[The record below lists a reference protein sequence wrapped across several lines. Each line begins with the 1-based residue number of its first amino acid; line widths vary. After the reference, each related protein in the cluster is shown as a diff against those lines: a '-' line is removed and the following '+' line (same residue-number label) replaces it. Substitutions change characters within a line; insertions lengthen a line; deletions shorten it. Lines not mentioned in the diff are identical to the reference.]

1 MVSERRLQ
9 VLTIHGTGAS
19 LMGAPAFSRKART
32 MTADLETRIARL
44 EAQRD
49 IERLIAD
56 LGHAFDSGPSASA
69 LRGLFTPDAVFEID
83 RYGVLHGADAIA
95 DGVAGNADSGFRW
108 TLHYLVSP
116 RIDLAPDAA
125 QAALSFML
133 WEAAT
138 AASGRAYWIGGNYAA
153 QAVAAPDRWRFRH
166 LRLNADLI
174 SHYPEGWHDK
184 PGTLDRA

>member
-1 MVSERRLQ
+1 MNATL
-9 VLTIHGTGAS
+9 A
-19 LMGAPAFSRKART
+19 ARV
-32 MTADLETRIARL
+32 ARL

-69 LRGLFTPDAVFEID
+69 LRGLFTPDATFEID
-83 RYGVLHGADAIA
+83 RYGTLRGADAIA

-125 QAALSFML
+125 EAALSFML

-138 AASGRAYWIGGNYAA
+138 AASGRAYWIGGSYAA
-153 QAVAAPDRWRFRH
+153 RAVAAPDRWRFSH
-166 LRLNADLI
+166 LRLNADLV
-174 SHYPEGWHDK
+174 SHYPEGWHDR
-184 PGTLDRA
+184 PDTLDQA